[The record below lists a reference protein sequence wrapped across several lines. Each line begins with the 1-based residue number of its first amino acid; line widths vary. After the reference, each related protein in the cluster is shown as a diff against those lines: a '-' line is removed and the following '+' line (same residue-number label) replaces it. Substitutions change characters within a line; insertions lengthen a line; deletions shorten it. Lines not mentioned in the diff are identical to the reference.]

1 MKHIT
6 LLILLLCSSLLSK
19 ELVLTQKEKNYIEQ
33 LPQSSF
39 ILNRFEAFEQMR
51 QKVKPLDIMQKLVHV
66 NLFYNQ
72 SLPVHDENKYN
83 SDDYW
88 ATRKEFIIN
97 GKGDCEDYAIAK
109 YFTLIEVGIPKE
121 NLYLAVVQV
130 KEHTTYHMVLLYNDL
145 TAQTLYV
152 LDNLSFR
159 VLPLQKRVD
168 LIPLVAFNEFES
180 RELKAQTLGK
190 AVKIDWGKT
199 DKWKALLERIY
210 SKNE

>member
-6 LLILLLCSSLLSK
+6 LLILLLCSALLSK
-19 ELVLTQKEKNYIEQ
+19 ELLLTQKDLKRIEQ
-33 LPQSSF
+33 LPQSHF
-39 ILNRFEAFEQMR
+39 ILNRFEAFYLMR
-51 QKVKPLDIMQKLVHV
+51 QKVKPLNLMQKLVHV

-72 SLPVHDENKYN
+72 SLPIHDENKYS

-109 YFTLIEVGIPKE
+109 YLTLIEVGIPKE
-121 NLYLAVVQV
+121 NLYLAIVQV
-130 KEHTTYHMVLLYNDL
+130 KEHTTYHMVLLYHEVSSD
-145 TAQTLYV
+145 TLYV

-159 VLPLQKRVD
+159 VLPLHKRVD

-190 AVKIDWGKT
+190 VVKIDWGKI
-199 DKWKALLERIY
+199 DKWKELLTRIY

>member
-6 LLILLLCSSLLSK
+6 LLILLLCFELLSK
-19 ELVLTQKEKNYIEQ
+19 ELILTPQELKKIEQ
-33 LPQSSF
+33 MPQSHF
-39 ILNRFEAFEQMR
+39 ILNRFEAFNQMR
-51 QKVKPLDIMQKLVHV
+51 QKVKPLNTMQKLVHV

-83 SDDYW
+83 ADDYW

-109 YFTLIEVGIPKE
+109 YLTLIEVGIPKE
-121 NLYLAVVQV
+121 SLYLAVVQV
-130 KEHTTYHMVLLYNDL
+130 KEHTTYHMVLLYHDVSS
-145 TAQTLYV
+145 QILYV

-159 VLPLQKRVD
+159 VLPLKKRVD

-180 RELKAQTLGK
+180 RELKELKLGK
-190 AVKIDWGKT
+190 VVKIDWGKT
-199 DKWKALLERIY
+199 NKWEKLLERIY

>member
-6 LLILLLCSSLLSK
+6 LLILFLCSSLLSK
-19 ELVLTQKEKNYIEQ
+19 ELILSPKEQKYIEQ
-33 LPQSSF
+33 LPQHHF
-39 ILNRFEAFEQMR
+39 ILNRFEAFYQMR
-51 QKVKPLDIMQKLVHV
+51 KEVQSLNIMQKLVQV

-72 SLPVHDENKYN
+72 SLPIHDENKYN

-97 GKGDCEDYAIAK
+97 GKGDCEDYVIAK
-109 YFTLIEVGIPKE
+109 YLTLIEVGIPKE
-121 NLYLAVVQV
+121 TLYLAVVQV
-130 KEHTTYHMVLLYNDL
+130 KEHTTYHMVLLYHDL
-145 TAQTLYV
+145 SSQILYV

-190 AVKIDWGKT
+190 VVKIDWGKT
-199 DKWKALLERIY
+199 NKWEELLTRIY